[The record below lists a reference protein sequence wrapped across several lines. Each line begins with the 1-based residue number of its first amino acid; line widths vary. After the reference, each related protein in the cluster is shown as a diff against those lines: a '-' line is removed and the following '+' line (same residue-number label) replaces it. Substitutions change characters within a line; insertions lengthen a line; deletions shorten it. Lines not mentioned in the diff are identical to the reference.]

1 MNIPLI
7 INVLVFVALLILLAK
22 LGAKGWSLSKK
33 VLLGLVFGVAYG
45 VALHLVYGTNHQ
57 TLKDSIL

>member
-7 INVLVFVALLILLAK
+7 INVLGFVALLILLAK

-33 VLLGLVFGVAYG
+33 C
-45 VALHLVYGTNHQ
+45 
-57 TLKDSIL
+57 

>member
-33 VLLGLVFGVAYG
+33 VLLGLV
-45 VALHLVYGTNHQ
+45 LVWHMAS
-57 TLKDSIL
+57 LSIWCTVLITKH

>member
-22 LGAKGWSLSKK
+22 LGSNGWSLSKK

-45 VALHLVYGTNHQ
+45 VGLHLVYGSGHQ
-57 TLKDSIL
+57 TVKD